1 MGTVNDSDP
10 FTWIPL
16 VVSALALL
24 IAIWAAISSHRS
36 ATASIR
42 SAEAA
47 DRSALA
53 SETVARNDDDRRQ
66 EELARKRALELR
78 QRSADL
84 AVEHSQGFGSSGKP
98 TRALLVHNIGHAR
111 ATDVELSIDLVPEDA
126 GRHLPRLVKEPG
138 SYTIEP
144 GNHIRLPLSS
154 SMGSASRV
162 LVTLRW
168 VDPMGSHDQTLEV
181 NLH

>member
-1 MGTVNDSDP
+1 MNDSDP
-10 FTWIPL
+10 FTWVPL
-16 VVSALALL
+16 AVSALALL
-24 IAIWAAISSHRS
+24 IAIWAAVSSHRS

-66 EELARKRALELR
+66 EELARKRSLELK
-78 QRSADL
+78 QLSADL
-84 AVEHSQGFGSSGKP
+84 VVEHFKGFGSSGQ
-98 TRALLVHNIGHAR
+98 TTSALLVRNLGHAR
-111 ATDVELSIDLVPEDA
+111 AADVDVSIDLVPEDA
-126 GRHLPRLVKEPG
+126 ERRLPRLVKEPG

-144 GNHIRLPLSS
+144 GDHIRLPLSR

-162 LVTLRW
+162 LVTLHW
-168 VDPMGSHDQTLEV
+168 ADPMGPHDQTLQV